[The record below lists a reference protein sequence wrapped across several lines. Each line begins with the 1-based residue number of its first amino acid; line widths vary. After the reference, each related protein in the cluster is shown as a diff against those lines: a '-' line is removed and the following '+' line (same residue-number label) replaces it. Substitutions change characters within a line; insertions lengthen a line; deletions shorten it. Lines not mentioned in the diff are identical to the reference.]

1 MKVSNDTLE
10 RMASDVRTYLAARFP
25 VVLASIRLSGTASD
39 SELWTLWHHVCD
51 ERRTPDS
58 DRFGPSPRFA
68 NRQRVLPFD
77 WGFELYPD
85 GTNDATLTTA
95 LRKLPKML

>member
-1 MKVSNDTLE
+1 MKVSNETLA

-25 VVLASIRLSGTASD
+25 TVLASIRLTGTASD
-39 SELWTLWHHVCD
+39 SELWTVWNHVCD
-51 ERRTPDS
+51 EHRTPDS

-68 NRQRVLPFD
+68 DRKRVLPFD
-77 WGFELYPD
+77 ERFELYPD
-85 GTNDATLTTA
+85 GTNDATMTTA